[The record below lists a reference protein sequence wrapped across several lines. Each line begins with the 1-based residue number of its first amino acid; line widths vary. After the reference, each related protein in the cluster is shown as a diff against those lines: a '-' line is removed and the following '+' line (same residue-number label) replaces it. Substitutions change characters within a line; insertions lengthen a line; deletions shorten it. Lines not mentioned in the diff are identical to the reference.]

1 VYLLTYWKQEKCIQ
15 GFGQVGDGGGGLRER
30 DPLEDVVID
39 GGNIKM
45 HLREMGWGGM
55 DWITVSQDR
64 DRWWSVTKA
73 ILNPQVP

>member
-1 VYLLTYWKQEKCIQ
+1 
-15 GFGQVGDGGGGLRER
+15 
-30 DPLEDVVID
+30 LEDVVID